1 MKSEPKRPPGRPL
14 RAGLPAL
21 MRQATERKKNTM
33 EERTITVTITEKEA
47 GNIIRSLK
55 SRAAHWNLK
64 STEAETHE
72 SFQCYRN
79 IAKHYDNLAKKID
92 DLL

>member
-1 MKSEPKRPPGRPL
+1 
-14 RAGLPAL
+14 
-21 MRQATERKKNTM
+21 MRQATERKVNTM

>member
-1 MKSEPKRPPGRPL
+1 
-14 RAGLPAL
+14 
-21 MRQATERKKNTM
+21 M

-55 SRAAHWNLK
+55 SRATHWNLK
-64 STEAETHE
+64 STETETHE
-72 SFQCYRN
+72 SFQRYRN
-79 IAKHYDNLAKKID
+79 IAKYYNSLAKKIE

>member
-1 MKSEPKRPPGRPL
+1 
-14 RAGLPAL
+14 
-21 MRQATERKKNTM
+21 M
-33 EERTITVTITEKEA
+33 EERTITITITEKEA
-47 GNIIRSLK
+47 ENIIRSLK

-72 SFQCYRN
+72 SFQRYRN
-79 IAKHYDNLAKKID
+79 IAKRYDNLAKKID